1 MMDSSS
7 SSLGAVGAGCSTRW
21 QMTPMPR
28 SQGIRRGHLDHLG
41 TIGIAVAIPVYL
53 TANSD
58 RVQMALKGLIP
69 VAFSFVF

>member
-1 MMDSSS
+1 
-7 SSLGAVGAGCSTRW
+7 
-21 QMTPMPR
+21 MTPMPR

-53 TANSD
+53 TASSD